1 MDNSYMRKEVV
12 RLLRT
17 GGAHASFD
25 DIVSGFPVKNR
36 GLKPAG
42 SPHTAWQLL
51 EHMRI
56 AQWDIVEYTRNPEH
70 VSPEFPA
77 AYWPTA
83 DAPPDAK
90 AWNASIAAFKQD
102 LRSMQQ
108 LVEDTKNDL
117 FATLP
122 HANGATIFGQAL
134 LVVDHNS
141 YHLGQLMTVRK
152 SLGG

>member
-1 MDNSYMRKEVV
+1 MDNSYMRKELV
-12 RLLRT
+12 RLLRS

-25 DIVSGFPVKNR
+25 DIVSGFSVKHR

-42 SPHTAWQLL
+42 APHTAWQLL

-77 AYWPTA
+77 GYWPTA

-90 AWNASIAAFKQD
+90 AWNASIAAFKKD

-117 FATLP
+117 FATLT

>member
-1 MDNSYMRKEVV
+1 MDNSYMRKELV
-12 RLLRT
+12 RLLRS

-25 DIVSGFPVKNR
+25 DIVSGFSAKHR

-42 SPHTAWQLL
+42 APHSAWQLL

-56 AQWDIVEYTRNPEH
+56 AQWDIVEYTRNPKH

-77 AYWPTA
+77 GYWPTA
-83 DAPPDAK
+83 DAPPDTK
-90 AWNASIAAFKQD
+90 AWNASIAAFKKD

-108 LVEDTKNDL
+108 LVEDAKNDL
-117 FATLP
+117 LAALP

-134 LVVDHNS
+134 LLVDHNS
-141 YHLGQLMTVRK
+141 YHLGQLMMVRK